1 MRVTMAAEREESL
14 SMKTR
19 RKKFHSCKS
28 CFNRFDELIMR
39 PFLIHNY
46 DKELISKKDQ
56 FLELFMM
63 EADTWEKAYVA
74 EDYDPNEIE
83 DSRSQRGHS
92 IYNRITSA
100 AVKRNTIMNARKS
113 LANNPAGS
121 PLISH

>member
-1 MRVTMAAEREESL
+1 MVAEREESQ

-74 EDYDPNEIE
+74 EEYDQNAIDEG
-83 DSRSQRGHS
+83 RS
-92 IYNRITSA
+92 
-100 AVKRNTIMNARKS
+100 
-113 LANNPAGS
+113 
-121 PLISH
+121 